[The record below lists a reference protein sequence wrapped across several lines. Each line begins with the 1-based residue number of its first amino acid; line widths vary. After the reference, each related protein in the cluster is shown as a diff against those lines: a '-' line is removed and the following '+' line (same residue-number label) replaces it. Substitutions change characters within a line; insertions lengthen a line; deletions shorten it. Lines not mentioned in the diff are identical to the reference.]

1 MSDTT
6 THPALTTTTRA
17 TARRDR
23 SVLHGTFVLAALSLG
38 GAVIAV
44 TTGLSADVWEAMGP
58 TGRLSIPIPMM
69 VAQLVAAWLASGTR
83 RRPAIVASALLA
95 LVEPVCILS
104 GFSDGGYSDP
114 ARTPLHVG
122 YQVLFVAAIG
132 VVGVLAARRLVLL
145 LRRRA

>member
-1 MSDTT
+1 MSVDTT
-6 THPALTTTTRA
+6 TRPLPTRTP
-17 TARRDR
+17 TASRDR
-23 SVLHGTFVLAALSLG
+23 SVLDGVAVLAALSVG

-44 TTGLSADVWEAMGP
+44 ATGLSADVWDAMGP

-69 VAQLVAAWLASGTR
+69 LAQLGVAWVASGTR
-83 RRPAIVASALLA
+83 RRPAIVASVLLA

-104 GFSDGGYSDP
+104 GFADGGYSDP
-114 ARTPLHVG
+114 TRTPLHVG
-122 YQVLFVAAIG
+122 YQLVFIIAIG

>member
-6 THPALTTTTRA
+6 THPAPTATRA

-23 SVLHGTFVLAALSLG
+23 SVLHGTFVLAALSVG
-38 GAVIAV
+38 GALIAV
-44 TTGLSADVWEAMGP
+44 ATGLSADVGEAMGP

-69 VAQLVAAWLASGTR
+69 LAQLAVAWLASGTR
-83 RRPAIVASALLA
+83 RRPAIVASALLV

-104 GFSDGGYSDP
+104 GFADGGYSDP
-114 ARTPLHVG
+114 ARTPLHIG
-122 YQVLFVAAIG
+122 YQLLFVAAIG
-132 VVGVLAARRLVLL
+132 VVGLLAARRLVLL

>member
-1 MSDTT
+1 MSVDTT
-6 THPALTTTTRA
+6 TRPLPTR
-17 TARRDR
+17 TPTVSRDR
-23 SVLHGTFVLAALSLG
+23 SVLHGTVVLAALSVG

-44 TTGLSADVWEAMGP
+44 ATGLSADLWEALGP

-69 VAQLVAAWLASGTR
+69 LAQLVVAWLASGTR

-114 ARTPLHVG
+114 
-122 YQVLFVAAIG
+122 
-132 VVGVLAARRLVLL
+132 
-145 LRRRA
+145 

>member
-1 MSDTT
+1 MSQTT
-6 THPALTTTTRA
+6 THPAPTTTTRA

-23 SVLHGTFVLAALSLG
+23 SVLHGTFVLAALSVG

-44 TTGLSADVWEAMGP
+44 ATGLSADVWEAMGP

-69 VAQLVAAWLASGTR
+69 LAQLLVAWVASGTR

-95 LVEPVCILS
+95 LVEPVCIMS

-114 ARTPLHVG
+114 ARTPLHIA
-122 YQVLFVAAIG
+122 YQLVFIAAIG
-132 VVGVLAARRLVLL
+132 VVGVLAARRLLVL